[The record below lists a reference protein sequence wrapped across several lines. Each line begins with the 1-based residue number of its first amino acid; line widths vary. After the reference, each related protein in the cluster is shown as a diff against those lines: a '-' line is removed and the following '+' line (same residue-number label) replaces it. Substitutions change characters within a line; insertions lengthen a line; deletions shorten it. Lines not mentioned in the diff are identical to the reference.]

1 MNRRV
6 RLTVGLGHNLN
17 ELAGRAW
24 GRNGF
29 TVLLESL
36 EMEFD
41 RLVDRSENFL
51 ARCAHGDATRQV
63 GDIRT
68 VGGGAFFDDDE
79 ISA

>member
-1 MNRRV
+1 
-6 RLTVGLGHNLN
+6 
-17 ELAGRAW
+17 
-24 GRNGF
+24 
-29 TVLLESL
+29 
-36 EMEFD
+36 MEFD